1 MRYRIFIVFLLLLFT
16 VPAVA
21 QTSTPVDISTE
32 KVRIKGSL
40 FYIHRVLKGQ
50 TLYSIARRYGVGVE
64 DILKRNPQAR
74 SGLQVDDHLQIPV
87 LGSGRPVSVPEPVN
101 EVLAEP
107 VAPAAQEVQ
116 PVQQVVLGMPPVV
129 QKDAAQLLAQHEAS
143 LRNDSLPCQFIA
155 PVVDSHQCGTYVYD
169 PSKQRFNIALL
180 LPLSSHYIVK
190 EMPFDTLVDEAA
202 SRLQRS
208 DNFVEFY
215 AGVLMAVADMKD
227 QGMSIDLSVH
237 DVSETGDMDDLLSGG
252 KLYNTDL
259 ILGPVYAQAIERV
272 LPYAQRHSINLV
284 SPLDPRAEHLL
295 PSHPG
300 LFQVS
305 PSFVCQ
311 QVKLLT
317 DLSPD
322 DPVLFVY
329 DSSGVEA
336 ALSDSYAE
344 LLSSFNDVTTFPYKV
359 EKGSAMRD
367 TLAGLLAA
375 DLPFRVVVASNNEAL
390 VTDFTSNLSS
400 VYSNLKLK
408 SPLTLYGQARWRN
421 FENVDLEFF
430 HAMNLR
436 LVTPFFVDY
445 KDTTVQEFVAR
456 YLADFKTEPSQFA
469 FQGYDVAKYFLTA
482 LHHYGPHFENCISL
496 LQVKLLQGN
505 YNFRRITPG
514 GGFINTSPS
523 RIHYT
528 PSYHILK
535 E

>member
-1 MRYRIFIVFLLLLFT
+1 MRYRIVITFLLLLLT
-16 VPAVA
+16 AAAVA
-21 QTSTPVDISTE
+21 QTPAHVDISKE
-32 KVRIKGSL
+32 KVRIKGNL

-50 TLYSIARRYGVGVE
+50 TVYSIARRYGVSVE
-64 DILKRNPQAR
+64 DVIKQNPQAKDALR
-74 SGLQVDDHLQIPV
+74 ENDHLQIPV
-87 LGSGRPVSVPEPVN
+87 LDAGLALIVHELLPEMSEASVEPEIS
-101 EVLAEP
+101 
-107 VAPAAQEVQ
+107 EVQ
-116 PVQQVVLGMPPVV
+116 PPV
-129 QKDAAQLLAQHEAS
+129 EE
-143 LRNDSLPCQFIA
+143 DSVKVPAGKEELTFNYPHPCQFIVPA
-155 PVVDSHQCGTYVYD
+155 VDRNRCESYVYD
-169 PSKQRFNIALL
+169 PSKKRFNIALL
-180 LPLSSHYIVK
+180 LPLGSRYIVR
-190 EMPFDTLVDEAA
+190 EMPYDTLVDAVA
-202 SRLQRS
+202 SRLQSS

-215 AGVLMAVADMKD
+215 AGVLMAAADMKE
-227 QGMSIDLSVH
+227 QGLSVDLSVY
-237 DVSETGDMDDLLSGG
+237 DVSETSDMDYLLSEG
-252 KLYNTDL
+252 KLHNADL
-259 ILGPVYAQAIERV
+259 ILGPVYAQSVERV
-272 LPYAQRHSINLV
+272 LHYARRYNINLV
-284 SPLDPRAEHLL
+284 SPLDPKAEHLL
-295 PSHPG
+295 SAYPG

-311 QVKLLT
+311 QMKLLS

-322 DPVLFVY
+322 DPVLLVY

-336 ALSDSYAE
+336 PLSDSYAA
-344 LLSSFNDVTTFPYKV
+344 LLSNFNNVTAFPYKV

-367 TLAGLLAA
+367 TLSGVLAG
-375 DLPFRVVVASNNEAL
+375 DLPFKIVVASNNEAL

-445 KDTTVQEFVAR
+445 KDEAVREFVAR
-456 YLADFKTEPSQFA
+456 YLADFKTEPSQYA

-482 LHHYGPHFENCISL
+482 LHRYGVRFENCTSL

-505 YNFRRITPG
+505 YDFRHITSG